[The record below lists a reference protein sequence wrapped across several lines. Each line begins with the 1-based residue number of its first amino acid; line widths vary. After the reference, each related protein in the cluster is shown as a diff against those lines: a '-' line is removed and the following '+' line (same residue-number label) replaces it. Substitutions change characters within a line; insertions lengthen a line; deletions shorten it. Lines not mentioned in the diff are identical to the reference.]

1 LDIREV
7 YLFMQTIK
15 QEAIELIA
23 KLPDSVA
30 MEDIMYHLYVLEKV
44 KKGQEAIEQ
53 GEYFSI
59 EDLKKEVK
67 TWER

>member
-1 LDIREV
+1 
-7 YLFMQTIK
+7 MQTIK
-15 QEAIELIA
+15 QEAIDLIT
-23 KLPDSVA
+23 KLPDSVV

-59 EDLKKEVK
+59 EELTKEVK
-67 TWER
+67 TWQK

>member
-1 LDIREV
+1 
-7 YLFMQTIK
+7 MQTIK
-15 QEAIELIA
+15 QEAIDLIT
-23 KLPDSVA
+23 KLPDSVV

-59 EDLKKEVK
+59 DELKKEVK
-67 TWER
+67 TWQK